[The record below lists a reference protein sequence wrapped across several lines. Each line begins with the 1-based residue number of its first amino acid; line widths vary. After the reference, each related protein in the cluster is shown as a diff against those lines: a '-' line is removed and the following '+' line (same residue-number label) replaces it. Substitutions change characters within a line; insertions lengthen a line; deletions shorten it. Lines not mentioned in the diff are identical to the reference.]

1 MLILF
6 NGQKQW
12 REVNPGKG
20 TACSQSGA
28 SQPAQPLHPQNK
40 AKRAG
45 ESGWNKGLRVKRQ
58 QSCNDSFA
66 NGWRGGKEEGK
77 KKIKEKNSE
86 LAPQESAACECLA
99 LNGEWM

>member
-28 SQPAQPLHPQNK
+28 SQRGERRENK
-40 AKRAG
+40 EGLSEAEEKTTIMQQSHLSEKKKNKRREHSRGGSSGKLLTEKGCDGGRDGAKRVFSAG
-45 ESGWNKGLRVKRQ
+45 
-58 QSCNDSFA
+58 
-66 NGWRGGKEEGK
+66 
-77 KKIKEKNSE
+77 
-86 LAPQESAACECLA
+86 
-99 LNGEWM
+99 